1 MSVKRKQRKKVLKLQ
16 LQKKLQTMPTIAGNG
31 GPELPPGTV
40 LGTPDGKPEGVPHA
54 DTAARPAPV
63 IRPWDDTTVI
73 RLQNVTRIYKVGV
86 ESIRA
91 LDGISLELRENEY
104 VAVMGASGSGKS
116 TLMNVLGCLD
126 RATSGYYGLDGQDT
140 TKLSD
145 AALARVRNERIGFV
159 FQSFELL
166 SQLTALKNVEMPL
179 IYSRNGW
186 WSRRKRAKSVLERVG
201 LGDRMAHKP
210 NQLSGGEKQ
219 RVAIARALVCGP
231 SILLADEPT
240 GNLDSKTSESIMELF
255 DRLHREGQTIII
267 VTHEQFV
274 ADHAERIIHM
284 KDGRI
289 DSDTPGR
296 RKPSLVARGSS
307 LEFRTASPESRATNH
322 ESPPQGVPEGE
333 PTSDEQGGS
342 S

>member
-1 MSVKRKQRKKVLKLQ
+1 
-16 LQKKLQTMPTIAGNG
+16 MPTIAAKADK
-31 GPELPPGTV
+31 PTV
-40 LGTPDGKPEGVPHA
+40 KPQKYKS
-54 DTAARPAPV
+54 V
-63 IRPWDDTTVI
+63 IKLKDI
-73 RLQNVTRIYKVGV
+73 TRIYKVGV
-86 ESIRA
+86 EFIHA
-91 LDGISLELRENEY
+91 LDGISLELNENEY

-166 SQLTALKNVEMPL
+166 SQLTAIKNVEMPL
-179 IYSRNGW
+179 IYSKNGW
-186 WSRRKRAKSVLERVG
+186 RARHKRAKSVLERVG
-201 LGDRMAHKP
+201 LGDRIKHKP

-255 DRLHREGQTIII
+255 DKLHAEGQTIII
-267 VTHEQFV
+267 VTHEEHV
-274 ADHAERIIHM
+274 AHHAERIIQM

-289 DSDTPGR
+289 SSDMLSN
-296 RKPSLVARGSS
+296 RKKANETRMP
-307 LEFRTASPESRATNH
+307 H
-322 ESPPQGVPEGE
+322 
-333 PTSDEQGGS
+333 DEQGGS